1 MSKRMMVSS
10 AVLFFSFGLICV
22 ANGLTSGSRPLTAG
36 IQAIAAA
43 PRQAVDC
50 SDRKAVAKAIYL
62 RYLREGFTKKEIK
75 RINVSFNVRDGV
87 VTLRGFVAPKSSRAN
102 QEMVGVKKAGVLADT
117 ATTCEKSVE
126 NLLTSALKHGCQA
139 GETRCGDTGQCV
151 RPPEEC
157 NAGLLP

>member
-10 AVLFFSFGLICV
+10 AALFFFFGLICA
-22 ANGLTSGSRPLTAG
+22 ANGLTNGSRPLTAE
-36 IQAIAAA
+36 IHAISGV
-43 PRQAVDC
+43 PLQTIDC
-50 SDRKAVAKAIYL
+50 NDRKAVARAIYL
-62 RYLREGFTKKEIK
+62 RFLREGFTKKEIK
-75 RINVSFNVRDGV
+75 RINVSFNVGDGV
-87 VTLRGFVAPKSSRAN
+87 VTLRGFVAPKTTRPN
-102 QEMVGVKKAGVLADT
+102 QEMVGVKKAGVLADA
-117 ATTCEKSVE
+117 ATTCEKRVD